1 MRAIANHFMKF
12 DGLSFYNLI
21 EITNYE
27 RGLIMLALLKNNKPD
42 VKKVNGKVYSEL
54 FGELSIETMLNN
66 EFLSQTMLSQFLFTE
81 KEIASLNVD
90 IDKYKIVEI

>member
-1 MRAIANHFMKF
+1 
-12 DGLSFYNLI
+12 
-21 EITNYE
+21 
-27 RGLIMLALLKNNKPD
+27 MLALLKNNKPD
-42 VKKVNGKVYSEL
+42 VKKVNGKVYTEL

-66 EFLSQTMLSQFLFTE
+66 EFLSQTMLSKFLFTE